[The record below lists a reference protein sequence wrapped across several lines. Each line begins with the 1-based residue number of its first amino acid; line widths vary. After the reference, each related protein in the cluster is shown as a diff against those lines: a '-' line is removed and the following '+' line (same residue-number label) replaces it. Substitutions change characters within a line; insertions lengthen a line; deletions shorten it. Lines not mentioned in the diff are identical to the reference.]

1 MDGYLHPCPT
11 LGDRIRVL
19 DGKPGEKS
27 ERESLGGLPV
37 GGIWSG
43 ARRGESGEATRWR
56 ESLCR
61 GWLSCEIGSGCGWGG
76 VVGGGG
82 FLWLQ
87 MWGSWEPWTYGT
99 RRRPGD

>member
-1 MDGYLHPCPT
+1 MGGYLHPCPT

-61 GWLSCEIGSGCGWGG
+61 VRLWVGRGGWRWRVLVAANVG
-76 VVGGGG
+76 VMGAMD
-82 FLWLQ
+82 LW
-87 MWGSWEPWTYGT
+87 
-99 RRRPGD
+99 D